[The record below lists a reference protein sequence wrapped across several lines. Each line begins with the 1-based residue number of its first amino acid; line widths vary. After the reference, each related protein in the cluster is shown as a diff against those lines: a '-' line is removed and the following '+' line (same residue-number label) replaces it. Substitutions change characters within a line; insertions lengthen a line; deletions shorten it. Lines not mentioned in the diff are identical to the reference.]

1 MKEFV
6 YILPNAAGGV
16 ASVVSNLIRYT
27 GHPEIHKKVILT
39 GNSEK
44 PCNVNFYDA
53 EVIVESAPKK
63 WAENRRMFVRRI
75 ARHLTHDSIII
86 SNDGNPEFS
95 MIEMLHLNNPVIAI
109 LHGDNNHYFNGCK
122 RYSYLIDRIICVSSH
137 LQRKSVQQI
146 GQDVNPIFIPFP
158 TPQIEAPKSKSN
170 NGPIKLVYTGGVTEA
185 KGCEHFPAFI
195 NLLDASCI
203 DYEFHIIGE
212 GDLLDSLKDT
222 YACHPRI
229 KIYGQLSNKTV
240 LGILQEMHIAILF
253 SKFEGLPVCIV
264 EAMKS
269 GAVPVVFDL
278 PTGIPDI
285 IQDGINGYRASQGD
299 VRSAVEHIKAL
310 SEDNNKWDLMSES
323 AKVTAD
329 RLFNPYR
336 QALSYE
342 KIFLSIS
349 PNLLKFKGKR
359 KDFKSKILSYLPIY
373 LSHIIIYRLRSS
385 IK

>member
-6 YILPNAAGGV
+6 YILPNAIGGV

-63 WAENRRMFVRRI
+63 WVESRRKFVRRI
-75 ARHLTHDSIII
+75 ARHLTHESIII

-95 MIEMLHLNNPVIAI
+95 MIEMLHLTNPVIAI

-122 RYSYLIDRIICVSSH
+122 RYSYLIDRIICVSSY

-146 GQDVNPIFIPFP
+146 GHDVNPIFIPFP
-158 TPQIEAPKSKSN
+158 TPQIESPKSKSN

-195 NLLDASCI
+195 NLLDTASI

-212 GDLLDSLKDT
+212 GDLLDSLRNSYVD
-222 YACHPRI
+222 HPRI
-229 KIYGQLSNKTV
+229 KIYGQQPNKVV
-240 LGILQEMHIAILF
+240 LDVLQEMHIAILF

-269 GAVPVVFDL
+269 GVVPIVFDL

-285 IQDGINGYRASQGD
+285 IQDGINGYRVSQGD
-299 VRSAVEHIKAL
+299 VISVVDHIKAL
-310 SEDNNKWDLMSES
+310 SADNNRRDIMSKL
-323 AKVTAD
+323 AKATANN
-329 RLFNPYR
+329 LFNPDHQTKCYEDIFLATLSDKAKYS
-336 QALSYE
+336 QFCPSLKTKMISYIPYALAE
-342 KIFLSIS
+342 KI
-349 PNLLKFKGKR
+349 
-359 KDFKSKILSYLPIY
+359 IY
-373 LSHIIIYRLRSS
+373 GIHR
-385 IK
+385 

>member
-6 YILPNAAGGV
+6 YILPNATGGV

-63 WAENRRMFVRRI
+63 WVESRRKFVRRI
-75 ARHLTHDSIII
+75 ARHLTHESIII

-95 MIEMLHLNNPVIAI
+95 MIEMLHLTNPVIAI

-122 RYSYLIDRIICVSSH
+122 RYSYLIDRIICVSSY

-158 TPQIEAPKSKSN
+158 TPQIESPKSKSN
-170 NGPIKLVYTGGVTEA
+170 NGPIKLLYTGGVTEA

-195 NLLDASCI
+195 NLLDTASI

-212 GDLLDSLKDT
+212 GDLLDSLRNSYVD
-222 YACHPRI
+222 HPRI
-229 KIYGQLSNKTV
+229 KIYGQQPNKVV
-240 LGILQEMHIAILF
+240 LDVLQEMHIAILF

-269 GAVPVVFDL
+269 GVVPIVFDL

-285 IQDGINGYRASQGD
+285 IQDGINGYRVSQGD
-299 VRSAVEHIKAL
+299 VISVVDHIKAL
-310 SEDNNKWDLMSES
+310 SADNNRRDIMSKL
-323 AKVTAD
+323 AKATAD
-329 RLFNPYR
+329 NIFNPYR

-342 KIFLSIS
+342 EMFLSIS
-349 PNLLKFKGKR
+349 PDLLKFKK
-359 KDFKSKILSYLPIY
+359 KQKKFISNILSYLPIY
-373 LSHIIIYRLRSS
+373 LSHILIYRLRSNT
-385 IK
+385 K

>member
-6 YILPNAAGGV
+6 YILPNATGGV

-63 WAENRRMFVRRI
+63 WVESRRKFVRRI
-75 ARHLTHDSIII
+75 ARHLTHESIII

-95 MIEMLHLNNPVIAI
+95 MVEMLHLSNPVIAI
-109 LHGDNNHYFNGCK
+109 MHGDNNHYFNGCK
-122 RYSYLIDRIICVSSH
+122 RYGYLIDRIICVSSY
-137 LQRKSVQQI
+137 LQQKSLQLI

-158 TPQIEAPKSKSN
+158 TPQIESPKSKSN
-170 NGPIKLVYTGGVTEA
+170 NGPLKLVYTGGVTEA

-195 NLLDASCI
+195 NLLDTASI

-212 GDLLDSLKDT
+212 GDLLDSLRNSYVD
-222 YACHPRI
+222 HPRI
-229 KIYGQLSNKTV
+229 KIYGQQPNKVV
-240 LGILQEMHIAILF
+240 LDVLQEMHIAILF

-269 GAVPVVFDL
+269 GVVPIVFDL

-285 IQDGINGYRASQGD
+285 IQDGINGYRVSQGD
-299 VRSAVEHIKAL
+299 VISVVDHIKAL
-310 SEDNNKWDLMSES
+310 SADNNRRDIMSKL
-323 AKVTAD
+323 AKATANN
-329 RLFNPYR
+329 LFNPYH
-336 QALSYE
+336 QTKCYE
-342 KIFLSIS
+342 DIFLATIS
-349 PNLLKFKGKR
+349 DKAKYSQFCPSLKT
-359 KDFKSKILSYLPIY
+359 KIIFYIPYALAEKMIY
-373 LSHIIIYRLRSS
+373 GIHR
-385 IK
+385 

>member
-6 YILPNAAGGV
+6 YILPNAIGGV

-63 WAENRRMFVRRI
+63 WVESRRKLVRRI
-75 ARHLTHDSIII
+75 ARHLTHESIII

-95 MIEMLHLNNPVIAI
+95 MIEMLHLTNPVIAI

-122 RYSYLIDRIICVSSH
+122 RYSYLIDRIICVSSY

-146 GQDVNPIFIPFP
+146 GHDVNPIFIPFP
-158 TPQIEAPKSKSN
+158 TPQIESPKSKSN

-195 NLLDASCI
+195 NLLDTASI

-212 GDLLDSLKDT
+212 GDLLDSLRNSYVD
-222 YACHPRI
+222 HPRI
-229 KIYGQLSNKTV
+229 KIYGQQPNKVV
-240 LGILQEMHIAILF
+240 LDVLQEMHIAILF

-269 GAVPVVFDL
+269 GVVPIVFDL

-285 IQDGINGYRASQGD
+285 IQDGINGYRVSQGD
-299 VRSAVEHIKAL
+299 VISVVDHIKAL
-310 SEDNNKWDLMSES
+310 SADNNRRDIMSKL
-323 AKVTAD
+323 AKATANN
-329 RLFNPYR
+329 LFNPYH
-336 QALSYE
+336 QTKCYE
-342 KIFLSIS
+342 DIFLATIS
-349 PNLLKFKGKR
+349 DKAKYSQFCPSLKT
-359 KDFKSKILSYLPIY
+359 KIIFYIPYALAEKMIY
-373 LSHIIIYRLRSS
+373 GIHR
-385 IK
+385 